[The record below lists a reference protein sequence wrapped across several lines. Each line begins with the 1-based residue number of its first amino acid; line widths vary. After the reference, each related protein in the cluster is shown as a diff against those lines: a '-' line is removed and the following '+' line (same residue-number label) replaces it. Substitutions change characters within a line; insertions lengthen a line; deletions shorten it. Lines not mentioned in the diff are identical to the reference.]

1 MAENVPAQVWLNK
14 WDLNRVRPAPFSLPI
29 DFQHITL
36 DSDIHM
42 TRREWPEKVTTA
54 LLSLIFNFLTKLFPF
69 PTGPWWDVLNVQ
81 TLHQKSYSYSLPM
94 SQSVP
99 LWMEGQE
106 KGRTKVEGIF
116 CFRLKLLFLSVWDW
130 QSCQSNDTTSI
141 NWAGAQESPSESPV
155 LVLSPD
161 GGGQDTVVILD
172 ATQKTNHKSVVKVPR
187 GILTPDV
194 SKNCWFI
201 CFPESFS

>member
-1 MAENVPAQVWLNK
+1 
-14 WDLNRVRPAPFSLPI
+14 
-29 DFQHITL
+29 
-36 DSDIHM
+36 
-42 TRREWPEKVTTA
+42 
-54 LLSLIFNFLTKLFPF
+54 
-69 PTGPWWDVLNVQ
+69 
-81 TLHQKSYSYSLPM
+81 M

-194 SKNCWFI
+194 SKNC
-201 CFPESFS
+201 